1 MPAAATA
8 LVSQAPADRTIRHAD
23 GSRPR
28 VLYAEDSPG
37 SRVVTTAM
45 LERMGL
51 DVHAVEDGEHAL
63 HAAEHASFDVILLD
77 IEMPVM
83 DGVAAARGIR
93 ALGGVNA
100 TTPILAL
107 SAFLADSTEL
117 SHWRDAFDQAVPKP
131 ANGNELNL
139 AIRKALQSRSD
150 AAASEAGAL
159 RINASEP
166 GGIAEGLRTSLSPGL
181 WARLAS
187 MAAGE
192 SMHYANAAVFAFECR
207 DDETL
212 RRCLHS
218 LRGLALSFK
227 HPALILALLEVDA
240 SGATQDRLQGICSLA
255 AKWPSES

>member
-1 MPAAATA
+1 MPSAALASP
-8 LVSQAPADRTIRHAD
+8 SQAPVDRLIRHRD

-28 VLYAEDSPG
+28 VLYAEDSPS

-51 DVHAVEDGEHAL
+51 EVHAVEDGEDAL
-63 HAAEHASFDVILLD
+63 RAAENSVFDVILLD

-83 DGVAAARGIR
+83 DGVAAAREIR
-93 ALGGVNA
+93 ALGGAHA

-117 SHWRDAFDQAVPKP
+117 SHWRGAFDHAVPKP
-131 ANGNELNL
+131 ANGNELNR
-139 AIRKALQSRSD
+139 AIRKALESAPAPAISVNT
-150 AAASEAGAL
+150 A
-159 RINASEP
+159 EP
-166 GGIAEGLRTSLSPGL
+166 GGIAEGLRSSLSPGL
-181 WARLAS
+181 WSRLAS

-192 SMHYANAAVFAFECR
+192 SMHYANAAAFAFECR

-227 HPALILALLEVDA
+227 HPALILALLEIDA
-240 SGATQDRLQGICSLA
+240 TGASEEKLQQVCALA
-255 AKWPSES
+255 AKWPSQEN